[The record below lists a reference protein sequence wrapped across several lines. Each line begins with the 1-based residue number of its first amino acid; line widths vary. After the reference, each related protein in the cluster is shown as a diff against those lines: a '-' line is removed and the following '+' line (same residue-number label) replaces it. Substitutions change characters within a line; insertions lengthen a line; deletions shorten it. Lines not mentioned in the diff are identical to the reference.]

1 MDINSTTASQNIA
14 RTQAKPVQRNEGQ
27 QAAGQTQGAAGA
39 VSVSVTGESRQ
50 ASELG
55 ESVND
60 NLSGEEALALAGS
73 IAEQLA
79 TANLQWRWSEW
90 GSRRRVLSVMDGRA
104 GGPPSRV

>member
-79 TANLQWRWSEW
+79 NLPGNTGIVSNPALLEEAARGAS
-90 GSRRRVLSVMDGRA
+90 
-104 GGPPSRV
+104 